1 MKIGGHPLRQHLRLL
16 SPLFALLAGVWVLR
30 WIIGSLNAPGW
41 LFHVVSLTLFAPVAV
56 LLAVLMLHVKRF
68 GGYASVVVCSL
79 LLNAW
84 TETLIV
90 LAIVFSVVTGI
101 PNIYTAPAYSPSNAG
116 PYHLNH
122 IRGHLTYGIGIST
135 LAGAAMGCLLLF
147 LLRRLAP
154 VGSESADRSARD
166 WSS

>member
-16 SPLFALLAGVWVLR
+16 SPLFVLLAGVWALR
-30 WIIGSLNAPGW
+30 WIIGSLNTPGW
-41 LFHVVSLTLFAPVAV
+41 LFHVISLTLFAPVAV

-90 LAIVFSVVTGI
+90 LAIVFSVLTGI

-147 LLRRLAP
+147 LLRKLAP
-154 VGSESADRSARD
+154 VESASADGSARE
-166 WSS
+166 WNS